1 MTFKRLPNGKWKYIK
16 TVARGKIDPND
27 PLYGVRLKAQMK
39 KINPFCDDCGTTYNL
54 ADPCEHH
61 LSDSPE
67 HRAKSKA
74 IQQKKNKKQESLMAT
89 KQKRFI

>member
-1 MTFKRLPNGKWKYIK
+1 MTFKRLPNGKWKYVK
-16 TVARGKIDPND
+16 TVARGKVDPDD
-27 PLYGVRLKAQMK
+27 PSYGIRLKGQMK
-39 KINPFCDDCGTTYNL
+39 KINPFCNECGATYNL

-67 HRAKSKA
+67 HRMKFKSIK
-74 IQQKKNKKQESLMAT
+74 QKKKKQQEDINT